1 MAKVELNY
9 SMDACERLK
18 NEIQAEDRP
27 MCKIIGNYLLE
38 KMKSDNVLKSC
49 YFDRK
54 ITLKSIC
61 DYVVECAKHKLNN
74 QNGAVEDKEV
84 FGWVLHYVQD
94 EKVGI
99 SKDDKLTLDVKT
111 KEEIEQ
117 KAKEDYYRQVQADLK
132 KQEEKKTAK
141 ENSKIEKAKKKR
153 QDEGY
158 MDLFDMGD

>member
-9 SMDACERLK
+9 NMDACERLEV
-18 NEIQAEDRP
+18 EIQSQSDN

-54 ITLKSIC
+54 ITLTSIY
-61 DYVVECAKHKLNN
+61 DYVIKCAKQKLENKS
-74 QNGAVEDKEV
+74 GAVEDKEV

-94 EKVGI
+94 EKVEI
-99 SKDDKLTLDVKT
+99 SKDNELTLDIKT

-117 KAKEDYYRQVQADLK
+117 KAKEDYYKQVQLK
-132 KQEEKKTAK
+132 IKEQEK
-141 ENSKIEKAKKKR
+141 NKAKKTEKKME
-153 QDEGY
+153 DLGY
-158 MDLFDMGD
+158 INLFEVEY